1 MHNVLLAVYVVTV
14 EIDKALPLPSP
25 RRFLEKGSLKKYASR
40 KLFLN
45 VKGCVVFLF
54 VCLFCFVLFF
64 VFVKG
69 KLKDYGILKVRTTK
83 PD

>member
-1 MHNVLLAVYVVTV
+1 LHNVLLAVYVVTV

-54 VCLFCFVLFF
+54 VCLFVLFCFVFCLCERETE
-64 VFVKG
+64 G
-69 KLKDYGILKVRTTK
+69 LWHPEG
-83 PD
+83 